1 MKNQTALSIFKPTMI
16 TNTGRAI
23 KPAEMVIIKPR
34 SSIESEAKTLHWG
47 ISAYPYLELCFCEPP
62 RNTKNQ
68 VKTNNII
75 GKTGT
80 ALATPINIPSGV
92 VAFVKLY
99 NVILIRVSPKP
110 SLYNIITYKE
120 SH

>member
-1 MKNQTALSIFKPTMI
+1 
-16 TNTGRAI
+16 
-23 KPAEMVIIKPR
+23 
-34 SSIESEAKTLHWG
+34 
-47 ISAYPYLELCFCEPP
+47 
-62 RNTKNQ
+62 
-68 VKTNNII
+68 
-75 GKTGT
+75 
-80 ALATPINIPSGV
+80 